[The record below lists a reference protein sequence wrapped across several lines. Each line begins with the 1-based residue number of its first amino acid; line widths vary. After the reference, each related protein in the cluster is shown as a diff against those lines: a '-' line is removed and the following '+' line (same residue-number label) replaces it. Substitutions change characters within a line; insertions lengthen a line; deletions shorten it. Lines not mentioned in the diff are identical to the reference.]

1 MLAPSAC
8 SAGVSGGFPLQM
20 GHSFPVCIIPSWPIP
35 ILVSSKGIC
44 HFQVQHKLIKMSGA
58 RMELGDK
65 ELSAE
70 KGKARVEAPW
80 ASEERALEERG
91 G

>member
-1 MLAPSAC
+1 MLHIYFNQSDI
-8 SAGVSGGFPLQM
+8 SQM
-20 GHSFPVCIIPSWPIP
+20 V
-35 ILVSSKGIC
+35 
-44 HFQVQHKLIKMSGA
+44 SGA